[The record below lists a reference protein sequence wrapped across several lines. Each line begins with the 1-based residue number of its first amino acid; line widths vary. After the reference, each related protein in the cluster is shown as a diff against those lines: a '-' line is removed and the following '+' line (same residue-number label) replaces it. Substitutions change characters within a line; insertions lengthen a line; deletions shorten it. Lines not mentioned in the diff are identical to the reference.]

1 MPYMNG
7 KRKRS
12 GGSMET
18 RAIKC
23 RTMQLLHELQTNEL
37 GASAKIIDAPPRRG
51 DISTGIMRELPLDK
65 LPEDIL
71 HRVYSLMPLKDA
83 VRAACVSHGFLRC
96 WRRYPIL
103 ILNNKT
109 IGLIMRKLSLDD
121 MESYAV
127 SKIDHIIK
135 SHSGIGVKVLKLQL
149 FACPN
154 ISAAVLD
161 KWFVTVIKPGIEE
174 LSLEMS
180 SLKKRTV
187 YNFPCSVLSNKA
199 GGGTIRSLFLS
210 SCAFHPTV
218 TLGCNRSLTSLH
230 LCKVDICGEELGQFL
245 SNSFSLERLV
255 ISDCSD
261 IIKFKVP
268 CLMQQLKYLEVT
280 KCQMLQV
287 IEIDAP
293 KLSTFI
299 YGDVGVKISLGD
311 PLQVKDIRLMGY
323 NEADIVC
330 YARTKLP
337 SILPNIESLI
347 VSSPNEMISTPMVP
361 IKFLHLKL
369 LEIYLAELLA
379 FPPNYDFFSLVSF
392 LDGSPALE
400 TFILHVKQ
408 RCERRDSILDGEH
421 TNLRQIL
428 HPRHANLQ
436 NVTITGFNSTKS
448 MIELTSHILEN
459 APSLKCI
466 TLDTANFYDKN
477 LLTMGECLPMRKG
490 GILEARKA
498 FDAAKRYIAGKVP
511 SHVEYKFLEP
521 CRKFYHVIAKRS
533 ITAACHSLLALC
545 HKPDFYLL
553 SLECITLDTAK
564 FYGGYLLKIGKC
576 LRMSKEALIEAHKA
590 HEAVR
595 RCIEEEAPSFVKLK
609 VQEPCRECNSYY

>member
-109 IGLIMRKLSLDD
+109 IGLIKRKLSLDD

-299 YGDVGVKISLGD
+299 YGDVGIKISLGD

-323 NEADIVC
+323 NEADTVC

-347 VSSPNEMISTPMVP
+347 VSSPNEMTSTPVVP
-361 IKFLHLKL
+361 SKFLHLKF
-369 LEIYLAELLA
+369 LEIYLKELFASL
-379 FPPNYDFFSLVSF
+379 PSYDFFSLVSF
-392 LDGSPALE
+392 LDASPALE
-400 TFILHVKQ
+400 TFILHVEQ
-408 RCERRDSILDGEH
+408 RFERHDSILDGEP
-421 TNLRQIL
+421 TDLRRIL
-428 HPRHANLQ
+428 HDGHANLQ
-436 NVTITGFNSTKS
+436 NVTITGFNSSKS
-448 MIELTSHILEN
+448 MIELTTHVLEN

-466 TLDTANFYDKN
+466 TLDTANFSGKN
-477 LLTMGECLPMRKG
+477 HLAMGECYPMMRG
-490 GILEARKA
+490 GILEARRA
-498 FDAAKRYIAGKVP
+498 FEAARRHIAGKIP
-511 SHVEYKFLEP
+511 SFVEYKFLEP
-521 CRKFYHVIAKRS
+521 CRH
-533 ITAACHSLLALC
+533 CH
-545 HKPDFYLL
+545 F
-553 SLECITLDTAK
+553 
-564 FYGGYLLKIGKC
+564 GY
-576 LRMSKEALIEAHKA
+576 
-590 HEAVR
+590 
-595 RCIEEEAPSFVKLK
+595 
-609 VQEPCRECNSYY
+609 